1 MDSVKDDPK
10 RAGFPHSDI
19 FGSKL
24 ARSSPKLFAAC
35 HVLHRLLAPRHP
47 PDALRCL
54 RDRPRPEQGQGGSE
68 DPPVSR
74 IGTCLSEDDTSPPTS
89 TATRDR
95 PPPEG
100 ICLQVPGRRASG
112 FMRND
117 AASPRHV
124 PGIEPRRTGL
134 PPRHTARCLPPLH
147 HVQQRCSD
155 DERRRRIS

>member
-89 TATRDR
+89 TATPDR
-95 PPPEG
+95 PSPEG
-100 ICLQVPGRRASG
+100 SALGYRDARRPASCG
-112 FMRND
+112 TM
-117 AASPRHV
+117 PRHRV
-124 PGIEPRRTGL
+124 MFQAPRL
-134 PPRHTARCLPPLH
+134 
-147 HVQQRCSD
+147 
-155 DERRRRIS
+155 RRRRGSPHAPNGTMPSSSSPCRTATKRR

>member
-74 IGTCLSEDDTSPPTS
+74 FGTCLSEDDTSPPTS
-89 TATRDR
+89 TAVLPAAARR
-95 PPPEG
+95 QRHE
-100 ICLQVPGRRASG
+100 VPG

-124 PGIEPRRTGL
+124 PGTMPSQTSRV
-134 PPRHTARCLPPLH
+134 PPRAQRHDAFLLFTMSNSNEATMNVAPDLMTA
-147 HVQQRCSD
+147 
-155 DERRRRIS
+155 